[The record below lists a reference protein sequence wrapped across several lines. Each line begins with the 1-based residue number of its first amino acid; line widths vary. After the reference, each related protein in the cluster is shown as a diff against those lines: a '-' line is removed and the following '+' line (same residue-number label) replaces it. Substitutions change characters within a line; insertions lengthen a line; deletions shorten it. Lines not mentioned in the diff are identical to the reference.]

1 MSDVGHEGWVE
12 PGLELEGTAAYPR
25 RNGQPQFAAPW
36 QSRAFGMAMAM
47 NQGGALDW
55 EAFRERL
62 IERIAEAERA
72 ADGELAEDGD
82 GSLYYERWMAALTEV
97 LVESGVVGAGELTER
112 IREYR
117 TGARREV
124 Y

>member
-1 MSDVGHEGWVE
+1 
-12 PGLELEGTAAYPR
+12 
-25 RNGQPQFAAPW
+25 
-36 QSRAFGMAMAM
+36 MAM

-62 IERIAEAERA
+62 IERIAEAERRG
-72 ADGELAEDGD
+72 GELAEDGD

-97 LVESGVVGAGELTER
+97 LVESGMVGAGELRER